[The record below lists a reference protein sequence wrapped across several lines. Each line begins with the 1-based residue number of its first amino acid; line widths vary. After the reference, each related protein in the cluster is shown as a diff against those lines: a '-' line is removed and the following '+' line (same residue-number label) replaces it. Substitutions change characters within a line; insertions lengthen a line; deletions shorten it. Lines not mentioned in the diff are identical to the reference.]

1 MILRRNQWDEQIA
14 AIFMINGVWVEAPS
28 MDSAILMVQPTQALM
43 THVAVAVMAAT
54 GVSRKRKQK
63 QEP

>member
-1 MILRRNQWDEQIA
+1 MILRSQWDEQIA

-28 MDSAILMVQPTQALM
+28 MDSAILMIQPTQALV

-63 QEP
+63 QKP